1 MKIFVTGISGFVGG
15 RLTRHLL
22 ARGDQVWGSYAGQ
35 PPQIP
40 GVECFAVDIVE
51 ADAMRRII
59 DRTDPDAI
67 IHLAGLSH
75 VGASWDDQASY
86 FRVNVLGTERLLD
99 AAEGRTVIFASSSEV
114 YGLVPEDEQP
124 IAESSPLRPLNPYAM
139 TKAAAERLA
148 VGRGAVVARAFN
160 MIGPGQAPKF
170 ALPAFASQL
179 VAIAAGRADPVVKT
193 GNLSARRDLVHV
205 DDGARA
211 YRLLVKKGEPGEAY
225 NIASGR
231 AYSIAEALDQLI
243 AVSGV
248 EARIVSE
255 AGRLRPTDLPLL
267 CGDPSRLE
275 ALGWKREKTVADA
288 LSDLWRSVQGSSS
301 GGVA

>member
-22 ARGDQVWGSYAGQ
+22 ARGDQVWGSYAGK
-35 PPQIP
+35 PPRLP
-40 GVECFAVDIVE
+40 GVESYPIDIVE
-51 ADAMRRII
+51 ADAMRRTI
-59 DRTDPDAI
+59 DQTNPDAI

-75 VGASWDDQASY
+75 VGASWDDPASY

-99 AAEGRTVIFASSSEV
+99 AAQGRTVVFASSSEV
-114 YGLVPEDEQP
+114 YGLVPEGEQP
-124 IAESSPLRPLNPYAM
+124 IVESSPLRPLNPYAM

-179 VAIAAGRADPVVKT
+179 AAIAAGHAEPVVKT

-211 YRLLVKKGEPGEAY
+211 YRVLAEKGTPGESY
-225 NIASGR
+225 NIASGC
-231 AYSIAEALDQLI
+231 ACSIAEALDQLI
-243 AVSGV
+243 AISGV
-248 EARIVSE
+248 EARIAAD

-275 ALGWKREKTVADA
+275 ALGWRREKTVADA
-288 LSDLWRSVQGSSS
+288 LGDLWQSLRAGKV
-301 GGVA
+301 GGKA